1 LTDIPASGNMMKQT
15 TKSIIKNI
23 IGQKLHCS
31 PDQLENMSLS
41 EMRSKIGS
49 RSAGNFSI
57 VSYFPVI
64 GRGNV
69 LSDKTVSHLDVEK
82 LLDEALRP

>member
-15 TKSIIKNI
+15 KKSIIKNI
-23 IGQKLHCS
+23 
-31 PDQLENMSLS
+31 
-41 EMRSKIGS
+41 
-49 RSAGNFSI
+49 
-57 VSYFPVI
+57 I

-82 LLDEALRP
+82 LLDEALRPLRRETLIRMRC